1 MISVCDYPLVSI
13 CIPTYNGE
21 KFIEQAL
28 QSAINQTYKNI
39 EIIISDDN
47 SIDNTLAIVKQ
58 TLINSSIPF
67 YIFNHEPKG
76 IGANWNNCIKKANGV
91 YIKFLFQDDLLHFD
105 CIERMIELTLLDNN
119 VGLIY
124 CKRTILYDR
133 NNADHSKWI
142 HYCGTLHT
150 KWYKIKVQQGVLEGR
165 KYLSDLYLMN
175 GPLNKIGEPTAVL
188 IRKDCF
194 DRVGYFDESLKQTL
208 DVEYWYRLMKYY
220 KIGFIDEELVFFRL
234 HENQATFIN
243 NTNLVDER
251 YLLDQKFYR
260 NTFWC
265 FHPQRRWKLF
275 KSHSWL
281 GDVVR
286 FLKRNKK

>member
-1 MISVCDYPLVSI
+1 MNQPLVSI

-39 EIIISDDN
+39 EMIISDDN
-47 SIDNTLAIVKQ
+47 SVDNTLAIVKE

-76 IGANWNNCIKKANGV
+76 IGANWNNCIEKANGV
-91 YIKFLFQDDLLHFD
+91 YIKFLFQDDLLQFD
-105 CIERMIELTLLDNN
+105 CIEKMIELALSDNN
-119 VGLIY
+119 IGLIY

-133 NNADHSKWI
+133 NNADHTKWI
-142 HYCGTLHT
+142 RYCGTLHT
-150 KWYKIKVQQGVLEGR
+150 KWHKIKVQQGVLEGK

-208 DVEYWYRLMKYY
+208 DIEYWYRLMKYY
-220 KIGFIDEELVFFRL
+220 KVGFIDEELVSFRL
-234 HENQATFIN
+234 HDEQATFVN
-243 NTNLVDER
+243 QHNKVDEK
-251 YLLDQKFYR
+251 YLLNKKKY
-260 NTFWC
+260 NSIFW
-265 FHPQRRWKLF
+265 HLHLKNKWKLF
-275 KSHSWL
+275 KSHSRI

-286 FLKRNKK
+286 YIKRIAHTY